1 MSGSRSRLS
10 GSGPRYPIRSW
21 HAAPP
26 RQTAALPDTLREVG
40 EHALVAVR
48 RWADPREREMRR
60 RRRLR
65 RRSVRLGTA
74 SGITT
79 LGVVGLT
86 VASAPAWVVV
96 VLGGGAV
103 ALVTGAA
110 LSTRRYLR
118 TRSVPLP
125 PARYLPRKLPP
136 PRSAARA
143 PMERLARAERALH
156 ELGGRI
162 AHSRRLPP
170 DELDDMLATAD
181 SGAAALHALAA
192 DIAAMER
199 AGTTLGAV
207 DTETVGMFAEQLRHV
222 LSRLETGVA
231 EYEQIVAAAGR
242 ILAVPETTAV
252 AHEFE
257 VVVADL
263 RHAADRMDGW
273 AQALTEL
280 ADQPSYAPTV
290 PRSVPLS
297 ENSARYG
304 WHGRA

>member
-1 MSGSRSRLS
+1 MSGGRSRIS
-10 GSGPRYPIRSW
+10 PSGPPYSIR
-21 HAAPP
+21 P
-26 RQTAALPDTLREVG
+26 RHGVNSQQPAALPDTLREVS

-79 LGVVGLT
+79 VGAVGLA
-86 VASAPAWVVV
+86 VVSAPAWVVV

-118 TRSVPLP
+118 TRSIPLP
-125 PARYLPRKLPP
+125 RAGYIPRKLPP
-136 PRSAARA
+136 GRSAARA

-156 ELGGRI
+156 ELGGHI
-162 AHSRRLPP
+162 ARSRRLPAE
-170 DELDDMLATAD
+170 ELDDMLATAG

-192 DIAAMER
+192 DIVAMER
-199 AGTTLGAV
+199 AGITLGS
-207 DTETVGMFAEQLRHV
+207 TESETVGVLAEQLRQV
-222 LSRLETGVA
+222 LSRLAAGIV

-242 ILAVPETTAV
+242 VLAVPEMTV
-252 AHEFE
+252 VHHEFD
-257 VVVADL
+257 VVAADL

-280 ADQPSYAPTV
+280 ADTPSYAGGA
-290 PRSVPLS
+290 PLPS
-297 ENSARYG
+297 TLPLPENPPRYG
-304 WHGRA
+304 QAH